1 MLDSTHSTSSGSE
14 VSAASTAPAPE
25 PPAKPEAEVSLR
37 LLIAPF
43 AKAQDARA
51 WTQFATTLSLFVLG
65 WAATAASVT
74 QGWGVLATLLFTILT
89 AGFTVRL
96 FIFQHDCGHGS
107 FFSSDRSNHAVGA
120 FIGVLTMVPYSYW
133 KKTHAIHHATSGNL
147 NRRGFGD
154 IDTMTVKEY
163 QALPRWRRLAYRIY
177 RNPAV
182 LVGVGPFYQFV
193 LKHRFPFDLPFSYKK
208 EWNSVLLNNVA
219 LVGLFGGLTAVLGLK
234 TLLLVHLPIVL
245 ISGMAGV
252 WLFYVQHQ
260 FEDTYWDR
268 DSSWSVEKAAFLGS
282 SYFQLPRL
290 LQWFS
295 GNIGF
300 HHIHHLA
307 LKVPNYRLQACF
319 ESSPRLQQAPTLTL
333 RTSLRCARLAL
344 WDENV
349 KRLVPFSA
357 SGRG

>member
-1 MLDSTHSTSSGSE
+1 MFDSFSGANPDSPP
-14 VSAASTAPAPE
+14 VSAPPESNAAPQ
-25 PPAKPEAEVSLR
+25 KEAEVSLR

-43 AKAQDARA
+43 AKAEDARA
-51 WTQFATTLSLFVLG
+51 WTQFATTMALFLIG
-65 WAATAASVT
+65 WAATAVSVI
-74 QGWGVLATLLFTILT
+74 QGFGVLATALFAIPT

-107 FFSSDRSNHAVGA
+107 FFSSSRANNAVGS

-147 NRRGFGD
+147 DRRGFGD

-163 QALPRWRRLAYRIY
+163 QTLPLWRRLAYRIY

-208 EWNSVLLNNVA
+208 EWNSVFLNNVA
-219 LVGLFGGLTAVLGLK
+219 LLGLFGGLTALLGLK
-234 TLLLVHLPIVL
+234 TLLLVHMPIVL

-268 DSSWSVEKAAFLGS
+268 DASWSVEKAAFLGS
-282 SYFQLPRL
+282 SYFHLPRI

-300 HHIHHLA
+300 HHLHHLA
-307 LKVPNYRLQACF
+307 LKVPNYRLQECY
-319 ESSPRLQQAPTLTL
+319 ESSPRLQQAPTLTI
-333 RTSLRCARLAL
+333 RTSLHCASLAL
-344 WDENV
+344 WDEDR
-349 KRLVPFSA
+349 KKLIPFPA
-357 SGRG
+357 

>member
-1 MLDSTHSTSSGSE
+1 MFDSTRNPSDSEAFSPSGAGS
-14 VSAASTAPAPE
+14 PE
-25 PPAKPEAEVSLR
+25 CRPEAEVSLR

-43 AKAQDARA
+43 ARPQDERA
-51 WTQFATTLSLFVLG
+51 WAQFATTLSLFVLG
-65 WAATAASVT
+65 WAATAVSVT
-74 QGWGVLATLLFTILT
+74 QGWGVLVTALFAIPT

-107 FFSSDRSNHAVGA
+107 FFSSDRANHAVGA
-120 FIGVLTMVPYSYW
+120 FIGVLTMVPYAYW

-147 NRRGFGD
+147 DRRGFGD

-163 QALPRWRRLAYRIY
+163 RALPLWRRLAYRIY

-193 LKHRFPFDLPFSYKK
+193 LKHRFPFDLPFTYKK

-219 LVGLFGGLTAVLGLK
+219 LLGLFGGLTALLGLK

-268 DSSWSVEKAAFLGS
+268 DGSWTVDRADFEGS
-282 SYFQLPRL
+282 SYFHLPKI

-307 LKVPNYRLQACF
+307 MKVPNYRLEECF
-319 ESSPRLQQAPTLTL
+319 NSSPRLQQAPRLTIL
-333 RTSLRCARLAL
+333 TSLRCATLAL
-344 WDENV
+344 WDENT
-349 KRLVPFSA
+349 KRLIPFP
-357 SGRG
+357 R

>member
-1 MLDSTHSTSSGSE
+1 
-14 VSAASTAPAPE
+14 
-25 PPAKPEAEVSLR
+25 
-37 LLIAPF
+37 
-43 AKAQDARA
+43 
-51 WTQFATTLSLFVLG
+51 
-65 WAATAASVT
+65 
-74 QGWGVLATLLFTILT
+74 
-89 AGFTVRL
+89 
-96 FIFQHDCGHGS
+96 
-107 FFSSDRSNHAVGA
+107 
-120 FIGVLTMVPYSYW
+120 MVPYSYW

-147 NRRGFGD
+147 DRRGFGD

-163 QALPRWRRLAYRIY
+163 QTLPLWRRLAYRIY
-177 RNPAV
+177 RNPAI

-208 EWNSVLLNNVA
+208 EWNSVFLNNLA
-219 LVGLFGGLTAVLGLK
+219 LLGLFGGLTALLGLK

-268 DSSWSVEKAAFLGS
+268 DNSWSVEKAAFLGS
-282 SYFQLPRL
+282 SYFHLPRI

-307 LKVPNYRLQACF
+307 LKVPNYRLQECF
-319 ESSPRLQQAPTLTL
+319 ESSPRLQQAPTLTM
-333 RTSLRCARLAL
+333 RTSLRCASLAL
-344 WDENV
+344 WDESAR
-349 KRLVPFSA
+349 RLVPFSA
-357 SGRG
+357 AARG

>member
-1 MLDSTHSTSSGSE
+1 MLDSTLSTYSGSE
-14 VSAASTAPAPE
+14 TFSSSTAAAQE
-25 PPAKPEAEVSLR
+25 PSLR

-43 AKAQDARA
+43 ANAQDGRA
-51 WTQFATTLSLFVLG
+51 WAQFASTLSLFVLG
-65 WAATAASVT
+65 WALTAVSVM
-74 QGWGVLATLLFTILT
+74 QGWGVLATALFAIPT

-107 FFSSDRSNHAVGA
+107 FFSSNRSNHAVGA
-120 FIGVLTMVPYSYW
+120 FIGMLTMVPYSYW

-147 NRRGFGD
+147 DRRGFGD
-154 IDTMTVKEY
+154 IDTMTLHEY
-163 QALPRWRRLAYRIY
+163 QTLPLWRRLAYRIY

-182 LVGVGPFYQFV
+182 LLGLGPFYQFV

-208 EWNSVLLNNVA
+208 EWNSILLNNLA
-219 LVGLFGGLTAVLGLK
+219 LFGLFGGLTALLGIK

-245 ISGMAGV
+245 ISGTAGV

-268 DSSWSVEKAAFLGS
+268 DNAWSVEKAAFLGS
-282 SYFQLPRL
+282 SYFRLPGI

-307 LKVPNYRLQACF
+307 LKVPNYRLQECY
-319 ESSPRLQQAPTLTL
+319 ESSPRVQQAPTLTM
-333 RTSLRCARLAL
+333 RTSLRCASLAL
-344 WDENV
+344 WDEDA
-349 KRLVPFSA
+349 KRLVPFP
-357 SGRG
+357 R

>member
-1 MLDSTHSTSSGSE
+1 MLDSPRAADAVAAPLSTPS
-14 VSAASTAPAPE
+14 VAPTT
-25 PPAKPEAEVSLR
+25 KREAEASLR

-43 AKAQDARA
+43 AKAQDTRA
-51 WTQFATTLSLFVLG
+51 WTEFAVTLALFIAG
-65 WAATAASVT
+65 WAATAVSVT
-74 QGWGVLATLLFTILT
+74 QGLGVLPTVLLMIPT
-89 AGFTVRL
+89 AGFVVRL

-120 FIGVLTMVPYSYW
+120 FIGMLTMVPYSYW

-147 NRRGFGD
+147 DRRGFGD
-154 IDTMTVKEY
+154 IDTMTLQEY
-163 QALPRWRRLAYRIY
+163 QRLPWWRRFAYRFY
-177 RNPAV
+177 RHPAV
-182 LVGVGPFYQFV
+182 LLGLGPFYQFI
-193 LKHRFPFDLPFSYKK
+193 LKHRFPFDLPFTYRR
-208 EWNSVLLNNVA
+208 EWTSVALNNLA
-219 LVGLFGGLTAVLGLK
+219 LFGLFGGLWALLGLK

-245 ISGMAGV
+245 ISGTAGV

-268 DSSWSVEKAAFLGS
+268 DGSWTVDRAAFEGS
-282 SYFQLPRL
+282 SYFHLPKV

-307 LKVPNYRLQACF
+307 MKVPNYRLEECF
-319 ESSPRLQQAPTLTL
+319 NSSPRLQQAPRLTML
-333 RTSLRCARLAL
+333 TSLRCASLAL
-344 WDENV
+344 WDENT

-357 SGRG
+357 AARA